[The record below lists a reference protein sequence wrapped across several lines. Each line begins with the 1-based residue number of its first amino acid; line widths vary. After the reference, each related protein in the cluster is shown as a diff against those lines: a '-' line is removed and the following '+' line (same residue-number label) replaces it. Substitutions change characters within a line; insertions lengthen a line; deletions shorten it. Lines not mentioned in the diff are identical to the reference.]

1 MKQTLR
7 YVVPLVVFT
16 ILLAARCP
24 APIIYRE
31 GEGFLPGD
39 AEDVEIKKNA
49 QEQFDLAQRYEDRK
63 DWAHA
68 GASYRMVVR
77 RFPRA
82 DIAPAALFN
91 SGRMYEKQGK
101 LEKAFRDYQSVVEKY
116 PRSENFEP
124 ALEAEYTI
132 AKAFL
137 DGKRVEMYGV
147 PTLPSMAKAE
157 EMFKKIVT
165 NGPFSK
171 IAPLAQFGIGQAL
184 EKSGSITSAVTAY
197 QQVVDRY
204 PNSDVASDAMYQIGY
219 VYLQASRA
227 TGYDETAA
235 VRAQEAFEDFLV
247 KFPNS
252 HKAAQAQD
260 NLKTLQGRKSND
272 AFNIA
277 QFYDKQHNY
286 KAAYVYYNEVLQQ
299 QPDSQQATKAKTRMD
314 QIRTKMGDD
323 ALKIGTEHPETGQTE
338 AERRRLQAQVDTT
351 SRPDFVG
358 PPAPSPTPTPT
369 PAAPV
374 ANPAN
379 ANPLGNNNPPPP
391 GNNPTSPRNG
401 NSGNNPLPQ
410 NQATPLV
417 PSNDVKPAE
426 PNLPSQ

>member
-1 MKQTLR
+1 SIFLRLDVRYSWQLFSPLMKQTLR
-7 YVVPLVVFT
+7 YVFPLVAL
-16 ILLAARCP
+16 ILILAHRSP

-31 GEGFLPGD
+31 GEGFLPGG
-39 AEDVEIKKNA
+39 AEDIEIKKNA
-49 QEQFDLAQRYEDRK
+49 QDQFDLAQRYEDRR

-101 LEKAFRDYQSVVEKY
+101 LEQAFRDYQSVVEKY

-132 AKAFL
+132 AKAYL
-137 DGKRVEMYGV
+137 DGKKVDVYGV

-171 IAPLAQFGIGQAL
+171 IAPLAQFGIGQSL

-204 PNSDVASDAMYQIGY
+204 PNSEVAADAMYQIGY

-247 KFPNS
+247 KFPSS

-277 QFYDKQHNY
+277 RFYDKQHNF

-299 QPDSQQATKAKTRMD
+299 QPDSQQATRAKTRMD
-314 QIRTKMGDD
+314 QIRTKMGDE
-323 ALKIGTEHPETGQTE
+323 ALKIGTENPETGQTQ
-338 AERRRLQAQVDTT
+338 AERRKLQAQVDTT
-351 SRPDFVG
+351 SRPDYVG
-358 PPAPSPTPTPT
+358 PPAPTPTPSPS
-369 PAAPV
+369 PAAS
-374 ANPAN
+374 PAT
-379 ANPLGNNNPPPP
+379 ATAPE
-391 GNNPTSPRNG
+391 
-401 NSGNNPLPQ
+401 NS
-410 NQATPLV
+410 NQKAPLV
-417 PSNDVKPAE
+417 PPNDVKPAE

>member
-7 YVVPLVVFT
+7 YVIPLVVFAF
-16 ILLAARCP
+16 ILALRCP

-31 GEGFLPGD
+31 GEGFLPGG
-39 AEDVEIKKNA
+39 AEDIEIKKNA
-49 QEQFDLAQRYEDRK
+49 QEQFDLAQRYEDHR
-63 DWAHA
+63 DWGRA

-91 SGRMYEKQGK
+91 SARMYEKQGK
-101 LEKAFRDYQSVVEKY
+101 LEKAFHDYQTIVERY
-116 PRSENFEP
+116 PRCEHFEP
-124 ALEAEYTI
+124 TLEAEYTI
-132 AKAFL
+132 AKAYL
-137 DGKRVEMYGV
+137 DGRRIDVYGV
-147 PTLPSMAKAE
+147 PTIPSMAKAE

-171 IAPLAQFGIGQAL
+171 IAPLAQYGIGQAL

-197 QQVVDRY
+197 QQVVERY
-204 PNSDVASDAMYQIGY
+204 PNSEVAADAMYQIGY

-252 HKAAQAQD
+252 HKAPQAQD

-277 QFYDKQHNY
+277 RFYDKQHNY

-299 QPDSQQATKAKTRMD
+299 QPDSQQATRAKTRMD
-314 QIRTKMGDD
+314 QIRTKMGDE
-323 ALKIGTEHPETGQTE
+323 ALKIGTENPETGQTQ

-358 PPAPSPTPTPT
+358 PPAPTPTPSPNAT
-369 PAAPV
+369 P
-374 ANPAN
+374 NPLNTTSPEN
-379 ANPLGNNNPPPP
+379 AN
-391 GNNPTSPRNG
+391 
-401 NSGNNPLPQ
+401 Q
-410 NQATPLV
+410 KAPLV
-417 PSNDVKPAE
+417 PPNDVKPAE

>member
-1 MKQTLR
+1 MKHTLR
-7 YVVPLVVFT
+7 YVVPLVVFAF
-16 ILLAARCP
+16 ILTLRCP

-39 AEDVEIKKNA
+39 VEDIEIKKNA
-49 QEQFDLAQRYEDRK
+49 QEQFDLAQRYEDRR
-63 DWAHA
+63 DWGHA
-68 GASYRMVVR
+68 GASYRMVIR
-77 RFPRA
+77 RFPRS
-82 DIAPAALFN
+82 DIAPAAMFN
-91 SGRMYEKQGK
+91 SARMYEKQGK
-101 LEKAFRDYQSVVEKY
+101 LEKAFHDYQTIVERY
-116 PRSENFEP
+116 PRSEHFEP

-132 AKAFL
+132 AKAYL
-137 DGKRVEMYGV
+137 DGKRIDVYGV
-147 PTLPSMAKAE
+147 PTMPSMAKAE

-171 IAPLAQFGIGQAL
+171 IAPLAQYGIGQAL

-204 PNSDVASDAMYQIGY
+204 PNSEVGADAMYQIGY

-247 KFPNS
+247 KYPNS
-252 HKAAQAQD
+252 HKAPQAQD

-277 QFYDKQHNY
+277 RFYDKQHNY

-299 QPDSQQATKAKTRMD
+299 QPDSQQASRAKTRMD
-314 QIRTKMGDD
+314 QIRTKMGDE
-323 ALKIGTEHPETGQTE
+323 ALKIGTENPETGQTQ

-358 PPAPSPTPTPT
+358 PPAPTPTPSPSPS
-369 PAAPV
+369 PA

-379 ANPLGNNNPPPP
+379 PASPAANPA
-391 GNNPTSPRNG
+391 
-401 NSGNNPLPQ
+401 SGAPE
-410 NQATPLV
+410 NQKAPLV
-417 PSNDVKPAE
+417 PPNDVKPAE

>member
-7 YVVPLVVFT
+7 YVVPLVVFAF
-16 ILLAARCP
+16 ILTLRCP

-39 AEDVEIKKNA
+39 AEDIEIKKNA
-49 QEQFDLAQRYEDRK
+49 QEQFDLGQRYENHG
-63 DWAHA
+63 DWGRA

-82 DIAPAALFN
+82 DMAPAALFN
-91 SGRMYEKQGK
+91 SARMYEKQGK
-101 LEKAFRDYQSVVEKY
+101 LEKAFHDYQTIVERY
-116 PRSENFEP
+116 PRSEHFEP

-132 AKAFL
+132 AKAYL
-137 DGKRVEMYGV
+137 DGRRVDVYGV
-147 PTLPSMAKAE
+147 PTIPSMAKAE

-171 IAPLAQFGIGQAL
+171 IAPLAQYGIGQAL
-184 EKSGSITSAVTAY
+184 EKSGSITSSVTAY

-204 PNSDVASDAMYQIGY
+204 PNSEVAADAMYQIGY

-247 KFPNS
+247 KYPNS
-252 HKAAQAQD
+252 HKAPQAQD

-277 QFYDKQHNY
+277 RFYDKQHNY

-299 QPDSQQATKAKTRMD
+299 QPDSQQATRAKTRMD

-323 ALKIGTEHPETGQTE
+323 ALKIGTENPETGQTQ

-358 PPAPSPTPTPT
+358 PPAPTPTPSPT
-369 PAAPV
+369 PAA
-374 ANPAN
+374 ANPA
-379 ANPLGNNNPPPP
+379 
-391 GNNPTSPRNG
+391 
-401 NSGNNPLPQ
+401 SGAPE
-410 NQATPLV
+410 NQKAPLV
-417 PSNDVKPAE
+417 PPNDVKPAE

>member
-7 YVVPLVVFT
+7 YVVPLVVF
-16 ILLAARCP
+16 IFFLAARCP

-31 GEGFLPGD
+31 GEGFLPGE

-49 QEQFDLAQRYEDRK
+49 QEQFDLAQRYEDGK

-124 ALEAEYTI
+124 ALEAEYSI

-184 EKSGSITSAVTAY
+184 EKAGSITSAVTAY

-204 PNSDVASDAMYQIGY
+204 PTSDVAADAMYQIGY

-277 QFYDKQHNY
+277 RFYDKQHNY

-299 QPDSQQATKAKTRMD
+299 QPDSQQATRAKSRMD
-314 QIRTKMGDD
+314 QIRTKMGDE
-323 ALKIGTEHPETGQTE
+323 ALKIGTENPETGQTE
-338 AERRRLQAQVDTT
+338 ATRRKLQAQVDTT

-358 PPAPSPTPTPT
+358 PPAPAPTPSPTP
-369 PAAPV
+369 A

-379 ANPLGNNNPPPP
+379 ANPLGNNNPAP
-391 GNNPTSPRNG
+391 GNNPNSPRSG
-401 NSGNNPLPQ
+401 NSGNNPVNGAPD
-410 NQATPLV
+410 NQKAPMV
-417 PSNDVKPAE
+417 PPNDVKPAE

>member
-7 YVVPLVVFT
+7 YVVPLVVFAF
-16 ILLAARCP
+16 ILTLRCP

-31 GEGFLPGD
+31 GEGFLPGAD
-39 AEDVEIKKNA
+39 EDIEIKKNA
-49 QEQFDLAQRYEDRK
+49 QEQFDLAQRYEDHK
-63 DWAHA
+63 DWGRA

-82 DIAPAALFN
+82 DIAPAAMFN
-91 SGRMYEKQGK
+91 SARMYERQGK
-101 LEKAFRDYQSVVEKY
+101 LEKAFHDYQTIVERY
-116 PRSENFEP
+116 PRSEHFEP

-132 AKAFL
+132 AKAYL
-137 DGKRVEMYGV
+137 DGRRVDVYGV
-147 PTLPSMAKAE
+147 PTIPSMAKAE

-171 IAPLAQFGIGQAL
+171 IAPLAQYGIGQAL
-184 EKSGSITSAVTAY
+184 EKSGSITSSVTAY

-204 PNSDVASDAMYQIGY
+204 PTSEVAADAMYQIGY

-252 HKAAQAQD
+252 HKAPQAQD

-277 QFYDKQHNY
+277 RFYDKQHNY

-299 QPDSQQATKAKTRMD
+299 QPDSQQATRAKTRMD
-314 QIRTKMGDD
+314 QIRTKMGDE
-323 ALKIGTEHPETGQTE
+323 ALKIGTENPETGQTQ
-338 AERRRLQAQVDTT
+338 AERRKMQAQVDTT
-351 SRPDFVG
+351 SRTDYVG
-358 PPAPSPTPTPT
+358 PPAPTPSPSPSASPT
-369 PAAPV
+369 
-374 ANPAN
+374 ANPVN
-379 ANPLGNNNPPPP
+379 ATAPENP
-391 GNNPTSPRNG
+391 
-401 NSGNNPLPQ
+401 
-410 NQATPLV
+410 NQKAPLV
-417 PSNDVKPAE
+417 PPNDVKPAE